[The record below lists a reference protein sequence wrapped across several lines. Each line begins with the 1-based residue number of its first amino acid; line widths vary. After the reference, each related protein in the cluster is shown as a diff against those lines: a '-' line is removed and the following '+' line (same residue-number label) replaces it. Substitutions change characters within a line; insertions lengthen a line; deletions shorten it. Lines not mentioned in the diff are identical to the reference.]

1 MTGTIEI
8 ERTDETKPT
17 VWEFVKEL
25 MWVIIKYTAA
35 TVILFKVVFCLVI
48 VNGFSMYPTYDS
60 GDLILAN
67 HITCHADYGDVV
79 IIKNT
84 SRGNIIKRVIGLP
97 GDVIEV
103 DGKNGVVYRN
113 GEALDEP
120 YVAAAQYTN
129 GSMDGPVT
137 VEDGHIFVMGDN
149 RQDSCDS
156 RFDSMGQIPEENV
169 YAEALFRFGKIP
181 NFD

>member
-1 MTGTIEI
+1 M
-8 ERTDETKPT
+8 
-17 VWEFVKEL
+17 
-25 MWVIIKYTAA
+25 
-35 TVILFKVVFCLVI
+35 
-48 VNGFSMYPTYDS
+48 
-60 GDLILAN
+60 
-67 HITCHADYGDVV
+67 
-79 IIKNT
+79 
-84 SRGNIIKRVIGLP
+84 
-97 GDVIEV
+97 IEV

-137 VEDGHIFVMGDN
+137 VKDGHIFVMGDN
-149 RQDSCDS
+149 RQGSCDS

>member
-1 MTGTIEI
+1 
-8 ERTDETKPT
+8 
-17 VWEFVKEL
+17 
-25 MWVIIKYTAA
+25 
-35 TVILFKVVFCLVI
+35 
-48 VNGFSMYPTYDS
+48 MYPTYDS

-84 SRGNIIKRVIGLP
+84 SRGNVIKRVIGLP